1 MQPSDYCLGA
11 TPVYRSQYDN
21 TMSALARVANVNYL
35 PMSGSDDYQP
45 LNHYSDVTLD
55 KSSLET
61 VPKFSPL
68 DV

>member
-1 MQPSDYCLGA
+1 M
-11 TPVYRSQYDN
+11 YRSQYDN

-35 PMSGSDDYQP
+35 PMSGSDDSQP